1 MKMFL
6 IAIISFVAMVALINE
21 INEMKRDILVNG
33 VIQIRG
39 EKYSCQK
46 ATK

>member
-1 MKMFL
+1 MKMFI
-6 IAIISFVAMVALINE
+6 IAVISFASMVALINE

-39 EKYSCQK
+39 ERYSCQK
-46 ATK
+46 EQK

>member
-6 IAIISFVAMVALINE
+6 IAVISFVSLIAVINE

-39 EKYSCQK
+39 ERYSCQK
-46 ATK
+46 QQ